1 MGPNRTHSWW
11 AKQGLDFRGSPREA
25 TAVMEEPQ
33 GQLGDGSK
41 AGGMGPAGTEEPAP
55 RPVEVAATP
64 SAPAISQ
71 QKPEIQPRM

>member
-1 MGPNRTHSWW
+1 MGPNRTHGWR

-25 TAVMEEPQ
+25 TAIMEEPQ
-33 GQLGDGSK
+33 GQLEDGNE
-41 AGGMGPAGTEEPAP
+41 AGGVGLAGTEEPAP
-55 RPVEVAATP
+55 RPAEAAATP